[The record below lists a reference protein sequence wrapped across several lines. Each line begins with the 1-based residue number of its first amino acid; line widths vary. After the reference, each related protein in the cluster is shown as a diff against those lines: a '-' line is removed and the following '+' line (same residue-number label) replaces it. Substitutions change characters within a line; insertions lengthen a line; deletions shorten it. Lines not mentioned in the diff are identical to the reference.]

1 MGMSVVLITGCSS
14 GIGLEAALAFARK
27 GDTVYASMRN
37 PQKATRLLEQ
47 AKADGLTVEVVTLDV
62 NDDDSVAQAVAS
74 IEKTHG
80 AIDVVVNNAGV
91 GFSGSVETIEPDR
104 AKSIMDTNFW
114 GAVRVTRAALPKM
127 REKGSGIVINVTS
140 VAGRVPGTPYQ
151 GFYAA
156 SKHALN
162 ALSEAMYWEVQP
174 YGIRVA
180 TIEPGFFATEIF
192 ANSELGKDDDRSI
205 YAADRAWV
213 DEFFLKSGEAAGGDP
228 AVVAETIVKTADDPA
243 PPLHTLVG
251 DDAVLFVDLVN
262 QAGTFEG
269 WIPVATQ
276 IVESV
281 AGPRPI

>member
-1 MGMSVVLITGCSS
+1 MSVVLITGCSS
-14 GIGLEAALAFARK
+14 GIGLEAALAFARN

-37 PQKATRLLEQ
+37 PAKATRLREQ
-47 AKADGLTVEVVTLDV
+47 ATAEGLTIEVVTLDV
-62 NDDDSVAQAVAS
+62 NDEASVNAAVAG
-74 IEKTHG
+74 IEAKHG

-91 GFSGSVETIEPDR
+91 GFSGAVETIEPER
-104 AKSIMDTNFW
+104 AQSIIDTNFW

-127 REKGSGIVINVTS
+127 RAQKAGVIINVTS

-151 GFYAA
+151 GFYSA

-162 ALSEAMYWEVQP
+162 ALTESMYWEVQP

-192 ANSELGKDDDRSI
+192 ANAQLGKEDDSTT
-205 YAADRAWV
+205 YAADRGWI

-228 AVVAETIVKTADDPA
+228 AVVAEVIVKTATDPSA
-243 PPLHTLVG
+243 PLHTLVG

-262 QAGTFEG
+262 QAGNFEG
-269 WIPVATQ
+269 WVPVATQ

>member
-1 MGMSVVLITGCSS
+1 MSVVLITGCSS
-14 GIGLEAALAFARK
+14 GIGLETALAFARR
-27 GDTVYASMRN
+27 GDTVHASMRN
-37 PQKATRLLEQ
+37 TNKADRLRDR
-47 AKADGLTVEVVTLDV
+47 AKAEGLDV
-62 NDDDSVAQAVAS
+62 GLVELDVTDDASVAAAVAEVHDAS
-74 IEKTHG
+74 G
-80 AIDVVVNNAGV
+80 AIDVLVNNAGV
-91 GFSGSVETIEPDR
+91 GFSGAVETIEEELAR
-104 AKSIMDTNFW
+104 TIMETNFW
-114 GAVRVTRAALPKM
+114 GAMRLTRAVLPAM
-127 REKGSGIVINVTS
+127 RERGSGIIVNVTS

-151 GFYAA
+151 SLYAA

-162 ALSEAMYWEVQP
+162 ALSESLFWELGP

-180 TIEPGFFATEIF
+180 CIEPGFFSTDIF
-192 ANSELGKDDDRSI
+192 ANSQLGVGDDPTV
-205 YAADRAWV
+205 YAADRAWI

-228 AVVAETIVKTADDPA
+228 AVVADVIVKTANDPT

-269 WIPVATQ
+269 WVPVATQ

>member
-1 MGMSVVLITGCSS
+1 
-14 GIGLEAALAFARK
+14 
-27 GDTVYASMRN
+27 MRN